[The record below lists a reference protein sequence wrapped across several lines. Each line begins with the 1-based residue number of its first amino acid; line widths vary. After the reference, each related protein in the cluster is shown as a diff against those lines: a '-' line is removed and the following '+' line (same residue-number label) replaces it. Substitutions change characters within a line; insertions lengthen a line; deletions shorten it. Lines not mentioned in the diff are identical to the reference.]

1 MRLRKIL
8 AMSEIN
14 VGKRILTPH
23 SLRFTYITRLRQD
36 VAGEQAVCIEQK
48 AKMTDNED
56 NEEDVT

>member
-1 MRLRKIL
+1 
-8 AMSEIN
+8 MSEIN